1 MPEVQ
6 NLMAGFLAIHIMYA
20 LDLHIHVTV
29 HIEVCDPTR
38 NKQCSLFQHI
48 R

>member
-20 LDLHIHVTV
+20 LDLHITV
-29 HIEVCDPTR
+29 HIEACDPTR